1 MIFNYS
7 QIQDML
13 AILKRY
19 ELIFIAGQ
27 IGIDYLSQA
36 EKEILAA
43 AGIDLNLFKDQ
54 KGIIE
59 HAYLFGIL
67 SDAIGDIR
75 AKKMNYTQF
84 QKFLAS
90 GAFIPLTEEE
100 EFALKQVKNRA
111 YNDITNLGSRMRTGL
126 SNSVVR
132 NNQQQAALVQK
143 IIKQKTVSAI
153 ELRKGATELAGD
165 LANLSKDWEV
175 DWLRIAYY
183 LTHEAYNVGR
193 AQNIL
198 KEYGENAEVYFDV
211 FPKACNRCK
220 ELYLEEPDNPDS
232 KPIIFK
238 LKDIIANGNN
248 IGRKAADW
256 LPTAAPIHPYCRC
269 IINHKK
275 PGFDWNP
282 KLRAFVTPVKKK
294 SSKLE
299 NKKLNIKVIKE

>member
-1 MIFNYS
+1 MIFNQS
-7 QIQDML
+7 QIQEML

-19 ELIFIAGQ
+19 ESLFIAGQ
-27 IGIDYLSQA
+27 IGIDYLSPT
-36 EKEILAA
+36 EKNILSAS
-43 AGIDLNLFKDQ
+43 GINLDDFKDQ
-54 KGIIE
+54 RGILE

-67 SDAIGDIR
+67 SDAIGDVR

-84 QKFLAS
+84 QKFLSS
-90 GAFIPLTEEE
+90 GAFIPLTKEE

-132 NNQQQAALVQK
+132 NNQQQAELVQK

-153 ELRKGATELAGD
+153 ELRKGATELASD

-183 LTHEAYNVGR
+183 LTHEAYNTGR

-198 KEYGENAEVYFDV
+198 NTHGGGVEVYFDV

-220 ELYLEEPDNPDS
+220 ELYLEEPNNPDS
-232 KPIIFK
+232 KPKVFK
-238 LKDIIANGNN
+238 LIDIIANGNN
-248 IGRKAADW
+248 IGRKSIDW
-256 LPTAAPIHPYCRC
+256 LPTVAPIHPYCRC
-269 IINHKK
+269 IINYKK
-275 PGFDWNP
+275 PGFDWDY
-282 KLRAFVTPVKKK
+282 KLRAFVKPVKIK

-299 NKKLNIKVIKE
+299 NKKLNIKITKE